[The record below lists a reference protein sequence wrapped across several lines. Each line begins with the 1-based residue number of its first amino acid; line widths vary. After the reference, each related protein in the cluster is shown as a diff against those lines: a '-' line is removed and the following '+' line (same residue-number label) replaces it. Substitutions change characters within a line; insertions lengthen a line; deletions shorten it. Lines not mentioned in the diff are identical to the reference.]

1 MGSILEENTDCSPD
15 MSGVLRVHYPAPV
28 LQPCQVAVMSP
39 VRGAETE
46 AAGGETPMCFLVTP
60 LSSSSEESWG
70 LPSKVWIQL
79 LIHPYIFLLYFF
91 MICTIKKNLYWICY
105 NIASVSCFGFLATR
119 HVGSSLPDQGWNW
132 HLLPCRVEP
141 QPLDCW
147 GVHGFLPD
155 RKAWKGD

>member
-15 MSGVLRVHYPAPV
+15 VSGVLRVHYPAPV

-79 LIHPYIFLLYFF
+79 LIHPYIFLLFFF
-91 MICTIKKNLYWICY
+91 MICTIKKKSLLNLLQYCFCFMFWLFGHKACGIFTPWPGMELAPAAMQGG
-105 NIASVSCFGFLATR
+105 ASTTGLL
-119 HVGSSLPDQGWNW
+119 GSPWFSPW
-132 HLLPCRVEP
+132 
-141 QPLDCW
+141 
-147 GVHGFLPD
+147 
-155 RKAWKGD
+155 